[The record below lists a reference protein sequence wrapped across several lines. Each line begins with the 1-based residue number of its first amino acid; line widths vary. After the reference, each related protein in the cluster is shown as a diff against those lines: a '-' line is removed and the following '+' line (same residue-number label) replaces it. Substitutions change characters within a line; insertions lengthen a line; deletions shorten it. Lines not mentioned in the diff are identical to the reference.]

1 MSLHL
6 QYFRTQYFALSCAS
20 SHNLALG
27 YLCDLCVRFSGE
39 VREEMIEDFMRDDSD
54 KFLFLLSTR
63 AGGLGLNLQKA
74 NWYAFK

>member
-6 QYFRTQYFALSCAS
+6 QYFRTRYFRTLVRKLPY
-20 SHNLALG
+20 LALG
-27 YLCDLCVRFSGE
+27 YLYDLSVRFSGE